1 MITNT
6 YVLWC
11 IPPISALIGWIT
23 NYIAVKMIF
32 RPRKP
37 IRFLG
42 ITILGLIP
50 KRKSDLARK
59 IGETVEN
66 ELISHKDIHR
76 VVNTPEFHEE
86 ILVSISKVIDSF
98 IEKKLG
104 ANPLVA
110 MMLSGEMAVQIKES
124 LKQELRDFL
133 PEFMEN
139 MFGKIE
145 TKLNFKE
152 IVQDKIESFDLM
164 KLEKIIYNIA
174 AKELRAIEVFGGVLG
189 FVVGLVQ
196 IAIILLGNRSLL

>member
-6 YVLWC
+6 YILWC
-11 IPPISALIGWIT
+11 IPPISAIIGWIT

-37 IRFLG
+37 IFFFG
-42 ITILGLIP
+42 IKILGLIP

-59 IGETVEN
+59 IGETVEK
-66 ELISHKDIHR
+66 ELISHQDIHR
-76 VVNTPEFHEE
+76 AVNTPEFHEE
-86 ILVSISKVIDSF
+86 IITSISNVIDNF
-98 IEKKLG
+98 IEQKLG

-124 LKQELRDFL
+124 LKNELRDFL
-133 PEFMEN
+133 PGFMEN

-145 TKLNFKE
+145 NRLNFKE
-152 IVQDKIESFDLM
+152 IVQNKIESFDLM

-174 AKELRAIEVFGGVLG
+174 AKELRAIEIFGGVLG
-189 FVVGLVQ
+189 FVVGLFQV
-196 IAIILLGNRSLL
+196 AIILLGNRSLL

>member
-110 MMLSGEMAVQIKES
+110 MMLSGEMAIQIKES